1 MLQNNPLLAQL
12 KQQMRES
19 LPTKEGVVR
28 ATSKSFGFLDISDKE
43 SVFIAPPQMK
53 KVLHGDRISAVIST
67 ENDKSQAEPQ
77 TLLET
82 NSARF
87 VAQIRRQKNKLHVLS
102 EHPLMRDPIKAIAAS
117 EVDEKTLQDGDWV
130 SAHISKHALRDE
142 QFQATITELVAKH
155 DDPQAPWWVVLARHN
170 LPKAAPDTATEWQLH
185 DQQARSDLTAVPFF
199 TIDSESTR
207 DMDDAISIRATATGW
222 ELLVAIAD
230 PDAYIAVDSS
240 LDQTAQQRAF
250 TTYLPGRN
258 IPMLP
263 RELAD
268 ELCSLQPAQK
278 RPALC
283 AYLTINHDGTLLT
296 DSRFE
301 LAWVCSQARFNYNH
315 VSDYLEQQGSWQPD
329 NAVMVEQLQQL
340 AAMSKARQLWRQQH
354 AVVFQDKPDYRFELD
369 AAGKVI
375 AVYTEHRRIAN
386 VMVEEAMIAAN
397 LACGHFLATHA
408 GFGLFNVHSG
418 FDQTKI
424 TALAE
429 LLEKHQ
435 APITI
440 EQLSSLDGYCQLRR
454 WLQQQPTPYL
464 ENRIRRFQSYAA
476 ITALPGEHFGMGVSN
491 YATWTSPIRKYSDL
505 LNQRLLKA
513 VLAGQAPASINAAL
527 PQYLAEQRKTQ
538 RKAERDIAEWLYR
551 ILLAP
556 YAGTEQHFTAEIF
569 DITRAGIRVRLLENG
584 ATAFMP
590 LSVLNATQ
598 NDAANAITLNQDEGR
613 AYQAEQPLYEL
624 GQQLKVNLH
633 EVNDNSG
640 IITKPVSTTTNDS
653 ATPH

>member
-53 KVLHGDRISAVIST
+53 KVRHGDRISAVIST

-77 TLLET
+77 ALLET

-87 VAQIRRQKNKLHVLS
+87 VAQIRKQKNKLCVVS
-102 EHPLMRDPIKAIAAS
+102 EHPLMRDPIKAIVTA
-117 EVDEKTLQDGDWV
+117 EVDEQALQDGDWV
-130 SAHISKHALRDE
+130 CAHLSKHALRDE
-142 QFQATITELVAKH
+142 HFQATITELVAKH
-155 DDPQAPWWVVLARHN
+155 DNPQAPWWVVLARHN
-170 LPKAAPDTATEWQLH
+170 LPKSAPDAATEWHLQ
-185 DQQARSDLTAVPFF
+185 DQQPRTDLTAVPFF
-199 TIDSESTR
+199 TIDNESTR
-207 DMDDAISIRATATGW
+207 DMDDAISIRATTTGW
-222 ELLVAIAD
+222 ELVVAIAD
-230 PDAYIAVDSS
+230 PDAYIAVDSAI
-240 LDQTAQQRAF
+240 DKVAQLRAF

-283 AYLTINHDGTLLT
+283 AYLNINHDGTLLS

-301 LAWVCSQARFNYNH
+301 LAWVCSQARFSYNQ
-315 VSDYLEQQGSWQPD
+315 VSDYLEQHGDWQPYT
-329 NAVMVEQLQQL
+329 AVMTEQLQQL
-340 AAMSKARQLWRQQH
+340 ANMSKARQLWRQQH

-369 AAGKVI
+369 QSGKVI
-375 AVYTEHRRIAN
+375 AVHTEYRRIAN
-386 VMVEEAMIAAN
+386 VMVEEAMVAAN
-397 LACGHFLATHA
+397 LACGHFLATQA

-424 TALAE
+424 AALTE

-435 APITI
+435 APITP
-440 EQLSSLDGYCQLRR
+440 EQLSSLNGYCQLRR

-476 ITALPGEHFGMGVSN
+476 ITALPGEHFGMGVSD

-505 LNQRLLKA
+505 LNHRLLKA
-513 VLAGQAPASINAAL
+513 VIAGQAPAAITATL
-527 PQYLAEQRKTQ
+527 PAHLAEQRKTQ

-556 YAGTEQHFTAEIF
+556 YAGTEQSFTAEIF
-569 DITRAGIRVRLLENG
+569 DINRAGIRVRLLENG
-584 ATAFMP
+584 ASAFIP
-590 LSVLNATQ
+590 LSVLNAT
-598 NDAANAITLNQDEGR
+598 DNATASTITLNQDEGR

-624 GQQLKVNLH
+624 GQQLMVTLH
-633 EVNDNSG
+633 EVTESSG
-640 IITKPVSTTTNDS
+640 IIAKPFITTAGVIPTQ
-653 ATPH
+653 H